1 MTVRPYFI
9 ALLLTCLMGSA
20 HATTPRE
27 QYNMDQRE
35 AAARYAEDKSICAD
49 ERNQGQRKKCL
60 RTAQQEQERALSS
73 ARAQMG
79 SSGGG
84 SQRAMACRECG
95 KVVAVNVAERRG
107 EANALGT
114 VAGGAVGALLGN
126 QVGSGSGK
134 TIATIA
140 GAVGGA
146 YAGKKIQER
155 SNTEKVWNVD
165 VRYDNGQQRTFSFD
179 RDPGLQRG
187 DSVKN
192 AGASIM
198 RM

>member
-1 MTVRPYFI
+1 
-9 ALLLTCLMGSA
+9 MG
-20 HATTPRE
+20 
-27 QYNMDQRE
+27 
-35 AAARYAEDKSICAD
+35 
-49 ERNQGQRKKCL
+49 
-60 RTAQQEQERALSS
+60 
-73 ARAQMG
+73 
-79 SSGGG
+79 
-84 SQRAMACRECG
+84 
-95 KVVAVNVAERRG
+95 
-107 EANALGT
+107 
-114 VAGGAVGALLGN
+114 GGAVGALLCN

-165 VRYDNGQQRTFSFD
+165 VKYDNGEQRTFSFD